1 MSDAARWAGRNAPK
15 DELRNSIWH
24 MLEETDVAVGPAVS
38 HIPNY
43 VGADM
48 AAWRLAQTPAWQ
60 AARNVKCNPDPAQYQ
75 LRLRALYDRK
85 VLYCPVPELVQQNPY
100 MRIDPAALEAK
111 GITFELAATHQG
123 YMLHGERIEFD
134 EVPVLDFAICGS
146 VAATRS
152 GSRIGKGGGFADL
165 ETGIFRALG
174 KITPETPIATTVH
187 SSQLV
192 GDELMTLEP
201 HDSPLDFIATEAE
214 LIVTGNTAPRPTGVH
229 WHSVR
234 PDQYESIPFLKELRK
249 RLGD

>member
-1 MSDAARWAGRNAPK
+1 MRDTARWAGRNAPK
-15 DELRNSIWH
+15 DELRNKIWR
-24 MLEETDVAVGPAVS
+24 MLEDTGVAVGPAVS

-48 AAWRLAQTPAWQ
+48 AAWRLAQIPAWQ

-75 LRLRALYDRK
+75 LRLRALYDGK
-85 VLYCPVPELVQQNPY
+85 VLFCPVPELVQQYPY
-100 MRIDPAALEAK
+100 MRIDPAALEAR
-111 GITFELAATHQG
+111 GVSFELAATHQG

-187 SSQLV
+187 STQIV
-192 GDELMTLEP
+192 DDELMTLEP

-214 LIVTGNTAPRPTGVH
+214 RIVTGNTAPRPTGVH
-229 WHSVR
+229 WQNVR
-234 PDQYESIPFLKELRK
+234 PDQYESIPFLKELRT

>member
-1 MSDAARWAGRNAPK
+1 MSDTARWAGRNAPK
-15 DELRNSIWH
+15 DALRDQIWH
-24 MLEETDVAVGPAVS
+24 MLEDTGVAVGPAVG

-48 AAWRLAQTPAWQ
+48 AAWRLAQTPDWQ

-75 LRLRALYDRK
+75 LRLRALYDGK
-85 VLYCPVPELVQQNPY
+85 VLFCPVPELVQQNPY
-100 MRIDPAALEAK
+100 MRIDPKALEAK

-134 EVPVLDFAICGS
+134 DVPVLDLAICGS

-187 SSQLV
+187 SSQIV

-234 PDQYESIPFLKELRK
+234 PDQYESIPFLKELRA